1 MTTEVLSIEL
11 KGSRTLGLRIPN
23 RLLVELD
30 QHLAIGVTRN
40 KLITIAVREMLER
53 RRAQSQDVA

>member
-1 MTTEVLSIEL
+1 MTTEVLSTEL

-30 QHLAIGVTRN
+30 QYLAIGVTRN

-53 RRAQSQDVA
+53 RREVTND